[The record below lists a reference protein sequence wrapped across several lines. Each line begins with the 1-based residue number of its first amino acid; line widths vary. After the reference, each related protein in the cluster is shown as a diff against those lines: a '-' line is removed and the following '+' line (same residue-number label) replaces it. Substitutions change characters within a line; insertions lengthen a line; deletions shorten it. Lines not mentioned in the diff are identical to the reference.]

1 MTVLPLVRLVDDDTD
16 LLEAQTQSLRIAGF
30 KPEAFSSASDA
41 LQGMDAGYPGVVLS
55 DVRMPGMDGFELFRR
70 IRAMDPEL
78 PVILLTGHGEVAMAV
93 AAIRDGAW
101 DFLTK
106 PVGLDALTAALRRA
120 VQARALVL
128 ENRQLRALRGIPVA
142 TGQLLGDSTAMV
154 HLRETVA
161 RLAEAG
167 VDALITGPSGAG
179 KTLLARAIHREG
191 PRHARAFVHVACDA
205 LDAARFDLDF
215 FGAEAGQPGAP
226 RHARLVGRLEK
237 AHRGTLFLDRIDRLT
252 VAQQARILHVIE
264 AREVW
269 AAGAAA
275 PRGLDLHVLAASQVD
290 LGELVARGEFLPD
303 LYYRLSGVTL
313 HVPALKDR
321 RQDIP
326 ILFRH
331 FLLAACGR
339 LNLAVPQITPL
350 AQARLATHSWPGNAR
365 ELMQF
370 AESVALGLP
379 TFGGEVAGEET
390 VGLAEMMA
398 GYEAGL
404 IREALLI
411 CGGNV
416 SRAMERLHLPRKTF
430 YDKVNRLGIRPEAY
444 RDRGK

>member
-1 MTVLPLVRLVDDDTD
+1 MTLPLVRLVDDDTD

-30 KPEAFSSASDA
+30 QPEAFSSAAAA
-41 LQGMDAGYPGVVLS
+41 LQDMDADYPGVILS

-70 IRAMDPEL
+70 IRAIDPEL
-78 PVILLTGHGEVAMAV
+78 PVILLTGHGDVAMAV
-93 AAIRDGAW
+93 SAIRDGAW

-120 VQARALVL
+120 AQARALVL
-128 ENRQLRALRGIPVA
+128 ENRQLRALRGVPVA
-142 TGQLLGDSTAMV
+142 AGQLLGDSTAMV
-154 HLRETVA
+154 HLRDTVA

-215 FGAEAGQPGAP
+215 IGAEAGQTGAP

-237 AHRGTLFLDRIDRLT
+237 AHRGTLFLDRIDRLSLT
-252 VAQQARILHVIE
+252 QQARILHVIE

-275 PRGLDLHVLAASQVD
+275 ARAVDLHVLAASQVD
-290 LGELVARGEFLPD
+290 LGALVARGEFLPD

-321 RQDIP
+321 RGDVA

-350 AQARLATHSWPGNAR
+350 AQARLATHNWPGNAR

-370 AESVALGLP
+370 AEAVALGLP
-379 TFGGEVAGEET
+379 VLGAAVGEQT

-398 GYEAGL
+398 EYEAGV

-416 SRAMERLHLPRKTF
+416 SRAMARLRLPRKTF
-430 YDKVNRLGIRPEAY
+430 YDKVNRLGIRPDSFRE
-444 RDRGK
+444 RGK

>member
-1 MTVLPLVRLVDDDTD
+1 MTLPLVRLVDDDTD
-16 LLEAQTQSLRIAGF
+16 LLQAQTQSLRIAGF
-30 KPEAFSSASDA
+30 QPEAFSSAAAALRGIDA
-41 LQGMDAGYPGVVLS
+41 DYPGVILS

-70 IRAMDPEL
+70 IRAIDAEL
-78 PVILLTGHGEVAMAV
+78 PVILLTGHGDVAMAV
-93 AAIRDGAW
+93 AAIREGAW

-120 VQARALVL
+120 AQARALVL
-128 ENRQLRALRGIPVA
+128 ENRQLRALREVPVA
-142 TGQLLGDSTAMV
+142 AGQLLGSSAAMV
-154 HLRETVA
+154 HLRDTVA
-161 RLAEAG
+161 RLAGAG

-226 RHARLVGRLEK
+226 RHTRLVGRLEK
-237 AHRGTLFLDRIDRLT
+237 AHRGTLFLDRIDRLSP
-252 VAQQARILHVIE
+252 AQQARILHVIE

-269 AAGAAA
+269 AAGASAA
-275 PRGLDLHVLAASQVD
+275 RAVDLHVLAASQAD
-290 LGELVARGEFLPD
+290 LAAMVARAEFLPD

-313 HVPALKDR
+313 NVPALRDR
-321 RQDIP
+321 RGDIP
-326 ILFRH
+326 ILFRR
-331 FLLAACGR
+331 FLLAACAR
-339 LNLAVPQITPL
+339 LNLPVPQITPL
-350 AQARLATHSWPGNAR
+350 SQARLATHDWPGNAR

-379 TFGGEVAGEET
+379 ALGEVAGEEV

-398 GYEAGL
+398 GYEAGV

-411 CGGNV
+411 SGGNV
-416 SRAMERLHLPRKTF
+416 SRAMERLRLPRKTF
-430 YDKVNRLGIRPEAY
+430 YDKVNRLGIRPEGF
-444 RDRGK
+444 RNRGK

>member
-1 MTVLPLVRLVDDDTD
+1 MTMPLVRLVDDDTD
-16 LLEAQTQSLRIAGF
+16 LLEATTQSLRIAGF
-30 KPEAFSSASDA
+30 QPEAFSSASAALNGLDA
-41 LQGMDAGYPGVVLS
+41 DYPGVILS

-70 IRAMDPEL
+70 IRAIDPEL
-78 PVILLTGHGEVAMAV
+78 PVILLTGHGDVAMAV

-128 ENRQLRALRGIPVA
+128 ENRQLRALRGVPVA
-142 TGQLLGDSTAMV
+142 AGQLLGDSTAMV
-154 HLRETVA
+154 HLRDTVA

-205 LDAARFDLDF
+205 LDGARFDLDF
-215 FGAEAGQPGAP
+215 IGAEAGQPGAA
-226 RHARLVGRLEK
+226 RHARLVGRFEK

-252 VAQQARILHVIE
+252 LPQQARVLHVIE

-269 AAGAAA
+269 ATGATAA
-275 PRGLDLHVLAASQVD
+275 RAVDLHVLAASQVD
-290 LGELVARGEFLPD
+290 LAAMVARGEFLPD

-321 RQDIP
+321 RGDIP
-326 ILFRH
+326 VLFRH

-339 LNLAVPQITPL
+339 LNLPVPSITPL
-350 AQARLATHSWPGNAR
+350 SQARLATHDWPGNAR

-379 TFGGEVAGEET
+379 TLGAEVGEEV

-398 GYEAGL
+398 SYEAGV

-416 SRAMERLHLPRKTF
+416 SRAMERLRLPRKTF
-430 YDKVNRLGIRPEAY
+430 YDKVNRLGIRVEAF
-444 RDRGK
+444 RNRGK

>member
-1 MTVLPLVRLVDDDTD
+1 MTALPLVRLVDDDTD

-30 KPEAFSSASDA
+30 LPEAFSSATAA
-41 LQGMDAGYPGVVLS
+41 LQSLDADYPGVILS

-70 IRAMDPEL
+70 IRAIDPEL
-78 PVILLTGHGEVAMAV
+78 PVILLTGHGDVAMAV

-128 ENRQLRALRGIPVA
+128 ENRQLRALRGVPVA
-142 TGQLLGDSTAMV
+142 AGQLLGDSTAMV
-154 HLRETVA
+154 HLRDTVA

-205 LDAARFDLDF
+205 LDAVRFDLDF
-215 FGAEAGQPGAP
+215 IGAEAGQPGAP
-226 RHARLVGRLEK
+226 RHTRLVGRLEK
-237 AHRGTLFLDRIDRLT
+237 AHRGTLFLDRIDRLSLP
-252 VAQQARILHVIE
+252 QQARILHVIE

-269 AAGAAA
+269 AAGASAA
-275 PRGLDLHVLAASQVD
+275 RAVDLHVLAATQAD
-290 LGELVARGEFLPD
+290 LGAMVARGEFLPD

-321 RQDIP
+321 RGDIP

-339 LNLAVPQITPL
+339 LNLPVPQITPL
-350 AQARLATHSWPGNAR
+350 TQARLATHDWPGNAR

-370 AESVALGLP
+370 AESLALGLP
-379 TFGGEVAGEET
+379 AFGGEGAGEDV
-390 VGLAEMMA
+390 VGLSEMMA
-398 GYEAGL
+398 AYEAGV

-416 SRAMERLHLPRKTF
+416 SRAMERLRLPRKTF
-430 YDKVNRLGIRPEAY
+430 YDKVNRLGIRPEGF
-444 RDRGK
+444 RGRGK

>member
-1 MTVLPLVRLVDDDTD
+1 MTALPLVRLVDDDTD

-30 KPEAFSSASDA
+30 QPEAFSSAAAA
-41 LQGMDAGYPGVVLS
+41 LQGVDADYPGVILS

-70 IRAMDPEL
+70 IHAMDPEL
-78 PVILLTGHGEVAMAV
+78 PVILLTGHGDVAMAV

-120 VQARALVL
+120 AQARALVL
-128 ENRQLRALRGIPVA
+128 ENRQLRAMRAAPVA
-142 TGQLLGDSTAMV
+142 AGALLGDSVAMV

-226 RHARLVGRLEK
+226 RHARTVGRLEK
-237 AHRGTLFLDRIDRLT
+237 AHRGTLFLDRIEALT
-252 VAQQARILHVIE
+252 LPQQARILHVIE
-264 AREVW
+264 ACEVW

-275 PRGLDLHVLAASQVD
+275 ARGLDLHVLAASQGD
-290 LGELVARGEFLPD
+290 LGAMVARGAFLPD

-321 RQDIP
+321 RGDIAG
-326 ILFRH
+326 LFRH

-339 LNLAVPQITPL
+339 LNLPVPQITAL
-350 AQARLATHSWPGNAR
+350 VQARLATHDWPGNAR
-365 ELMQF
+365 ELQQF

-379 TFGGEVAGEET
+379 VLGEAAGEDV

-398 GYEAGL
+398 GYEAGI
-404 IREALLI
+404 IREALRI
-411 CGGNV
+411 SAGNV
-416 SRAMERLHLPRKTF
+416 TAAMARLRLPRKTF
-430 YDKVNRLGIRPEAY
+430 YDKVNRLGIRPEAFRK
-444 RDRGK
+444 RDG

>member
-1 MTVLPLVRLVDDDTD
+1 MTALPLVRLVDDDTD

-30 KPEAFSSASDA
+30 QPEAFSSASAALHGLDA
-41 LQGMDAGYPGVVLS
+41 DYAGVILS

-78 PVILLTGHGEVAMAV
+78 PVILLTGHGDVAMAV

-128 ENRQLRALRGIPVA
+128 ENRQLRALRGVPVA
-142 TGQLLGDSTAMV
+142 VGQLLGDSTAMV
-154 HLRETVA
+154 HLRDTVA

-167 VDALITGPSGAG
+167 VDALITGPSGTG

-215 FGAEAGQPGAP
+215 IGAEAGQPGAA
-226 RHARLVGRLEK
+226 RHTRLVGRLEK

-252 VAQQARILHVIE
+252 LAQQARILHVIE

-269 AAGAAA
+269 AAGASAA
-275 PRGLDLHVLAASQVD
+275 RAVDLHVLAASQAD
-290 LGELVARGEFLPD
+290 LGAMVARGAFLPD

-321 RQDIP
+321 RGDIA

-370 AESVALGLP
+370 AESLALGLP
-379 TFGGEVAGEET
+379 ALGEVAGEEV

-416 SRAMERLHLPRKTF
+416 SRAMVRLRLPRKTF
-430 YDKVNRLGIRPEAY
+430 YDKVNRLGIKPEGFRKREA
-444 RDRGK
+444 

>member
-1 MTVLPLVRLVDDDTD
+1 MTQGLVRLVDDDTD
-16 LLEAQTQSLRIAGF
+16 LLQAQVQSLRIVGF
-30 KPEAFSSASDA
+30 QPEPFSSAAAA
-41 LQGMDAGYPGVVLS
+41 LQGLDADYPGVILS
-55 DVRMPGMDGFELFRR
+55 DIRMPGMDGFELFRR
-70 IRAMDPEL
+70 IRSIDPEL
-78 PVILLTGHGEVAMAV
+78 PVILLTGHGDVAMAV

-128 ENRQLRALRGIPVA
+128 ENRQLRALRGVPVA
-142 TGQLLGDSTAMV
+142 AGQLLGDSTAMV
-154 HLRETVA
+154 HLRDTVA
-161 RLAEAG
+161 RLAEAA

-215 FGAEAGQPGAP
+215 FGAEAGQPGAA
-226 RHARLVGRLEK
+226 RHARTVGRLEK
-237 AHRGTLFLDRIDRLT
+237 AHRGTLFLDRVDALSLP
-252 VAQQARILHVIE
+252 QQARILHVIE

-269 AAGAAA
+269 AAGAGAA
-275 PRGLDLHVLAASQVD
+275 RGLDMHVLAASQVD
-290 LGELVARGEFLPD
+290 LGALVAGGAFLPD

-313 HVPALKDR
+313 RVPALQDR
-321 RQDIP
+321 RGDIP
-326 ILFRH
+326 VLFRH
-331 FLLAACGR
+331 FLLAACAR
-339 LNLAVPQITPL
+339 LDLAVPAMTPL
-350 AQARLATHSWPGNAR
+350 VQARLALHDWPGNTR

-379 TFGGEVAGEET
+379 AFAGEDEGGET
-390 VGLAEMMA
+390 LGLTEMMA

-404 IREALLI
+404 IREALRI

-416 SRAMERLHLPRKTF
+416 SRAMARLRLPRKTF
-430 YDKVNRLGIRPEAY
+430 YDKVNRLGIRVEAF
-444 RDRGK
+444 RGRGK